1 MNYESDKSGCAILGA
16 IGAFCFLV
24 IAFFSYTIIGPDER
38 GIQITMGKVRGGVM
52 NSGLNFKMPFISQ
65 IRTYKV
71 STQRASAKLD
81 VFSKDLQSVELSID
95 VLYHYTPDKVMK
107 LATNYTKD
115 PLRTILDPLVQETM
129 KEVCKDLNSEEIV
142 NKRDLVSDKAN
153 KMLKER
159 IAAYD
164 IFTIERLVMSNVELS
179 PKLNQAIEAKMIQEQ
194 ESQKA
199 KFTQRKKG
207 IDAETARIE
216 AEGVAN
222 AEIEKAKGKAK
233 AIEIEATANAL
244 AIEKIG
250 KALKENPLSLE
261 ELRIKRWNGTLPTYW
276 GGNGGNFGI
285 LLQEQA
291 K

>member
-1 MNYESDKSGCAILGA
+1 MYQDTPKTGCLLLGV
-16 IGAFCFLV
+16 IGAFCLLV
-24 IAFFSYTIIGPDER
+24 TAFCSYTVIGPDER
-38 GIQITMGKVRGGVM
+38 GIQVTMGKVRGGVM
-52 NSGLNFKMPFISQ
+52 ESGLNFKLPFISQ
-65 IRTYKV
+65 IRTFKV

-95 VLYHYTPDKVMK
+95 VLYHITPDKVTK
-107 LATNYTKD
+107 LVTNYNRD
-115 PLRTILDPLVQETM
+115 PLRTVLEPLVQETM

-142 NKRDLVSDKAN
+142 NKRDLVSEKAN
-153 KMLKER
+153 QMLKSR
-159 IAAYD
+159 IASYD

-199 KFTQRKKG
+199 KFTQRKKE

-216 AEGVAN
+216 AQGVAN

-233 AIEIEATANAL
+233 AIEIEASANAL

-276 GGNGGNFGI
+276 GGGTGNFGI
-285 LLQEQA
+285 LLQQQG